1 MELGIFVQ
9 HTFAIMA
16 TMYQECVC
24 NVVECK
30 RVLISETFQEL

>member
-9 HTFAIMA
+9 HIFVIMA

-24 NVVECK
+24 NVVEYKIVC
-30 RVLISETFQEL
+30 